1 LHLIKTQHYSSILF
15 AAVVKVHTHKT
26 CKRQRAEREKEEEA
40 ARAEEETCK
49 RQRAEGGREEEAA
62 RAEEETTKRQR
73 AERER
78 EEEAARAEEETTK
91 RQRAEREREE
101 EAARAEG
108 GRQALG
114 HQKAALERQVAQM
127 QQQLEHHTLPPTLD
141 PVLSHRSP
149 N

>member
-49 RQRAEGGREEEAA
+49 RQRAE
-62 RAEEETTKRQR
+62 
-73 AERER
+73 RER
-78 EEEAARAEEETTK
+78 EEEAARAEEGK
-91 RQRAEREREE
+91 
-101 EAARAEG
+101 
-108 GRQALG
+108 QALE

-127 QQQLEHHTLPPTLD
+127 QQQLEHHTLPLTLD

>member
-1 LHLIKTQHYSSILF
+1 MHLIKTQHYSSILF

-26 CKRQRAEREKEEEA
+26 C
-40 ARAEEETCK
+40 
-49 RQRAEGGREEEAA
+49 
-62 RAEEETTKRQR
+62 
-73 AERER
+73 
-78 EEEAARAEEETTK
+78 K

-127 QQQLEHHTLPPTLD
+127 QQQLEHHTLPLTLD